1 MPPPAEGGMQLSED
15 LADLLQKKIREF
27 EKSSAEE
34 TERSQKAQKGRA
46 RAAAKTK
53 LKEAKQLVNDADSS
67 AAEKASRLWASLRT
81 EHELAEKGR
90 AEAEAKLREIA
101 ATEKEKNSVQAELNK
116 TLAVKN
122 KLEVLCRQLQGQTNA
137 LIEERRKVTDAAR
150 QKRQDLADEFQTT
163 IGDVKKKM
171 DQQACERARLARE
184 NEDLRS
190 RFKQFFEQYDRREKE
205 LQDQQ
210 KSRDSEVQV
219 FEAKLTEQATVFQT
233 EATREAQAQR
243 EYEEL
248 SSTEEVLRGQLKT
261 YTDKFSHF
269 QDALSKSDK
278 VLGQYK
284 RQRNKM
290 QRRVEVLEKE
300 NTELRGKG
308 ERKIVQTTKERDA
321 LVKDKDGLQA
331 RCKALQAE
339 RQQLLEEVEAAEKS
353 KPELSSPGG

>member
-1 MPPPAEGGMQLSED
+1 MPPPAEGGVHLSED

-46 RAAAKTK
+46 RAVAKTK
-53 LKEAKQLVNDADSS
+53 LKEAKQLVNDADCP
-67 AAEKASRLWASLRT
+67 AAEKVKRLWASLQA

-90 AEAEAKLREIA
+90 ADAEAKLKEITD
-101 ATEKEKNSVQAELNK
+101 TEKENNSIQAELNK
-116 TLAVKN
+116 SLAVKN
-122 KLEVLCRQLQGQTNA
+122 KLESLCRQLQGQTNA
-137 LIEERRKVTDAAR
+137 LIEKRKKITDAAR
-150 QKRQDLADEFQTT
+150 QKRQDLADEFQVT

-184 NEDLRS
+184 NEDLRT

-210 KSRDSEVQV
+210 KTRDSEVQV
-219 FEAKLTEQATVFQT
+219 FEAKLTEHATIFQT
-233 EATREAQAQR
+233 EATREAKAQR
-243 EYEEL
+243 EYDEL

-261 YTDKFSHF
+261 YTEKFSHF

-300 NTELRGKG
+300 NNELRQKTDK
-308 ERKIVQTTKERDA
+308 KIVQTKKEHDT
-321 LVKDKDGLQA
+321 LVKDKEALQA

-339 RQQLLEEVEAAEKS
+339 RQQLLEEVSA
-353 KPELSSPGG
+353 LGG